1 MSLIKEALY
10 QMIGSRIK
18 SHREST
24 DLSQLE
30 LSEKLHISRSSI
42 SNIEVGRHQV
52 PLFTLYE
59 ISKELNVNIKDLI
72 PTFDE
77 VNAFSTGNYQD
88 FSTFIS
94 SDLDSSEK
102 SKLNEFLSNI

>member
-1 MSLIKEALY
+1 
-10 QMIGSRIK
+10 MIGGRIK
-18 SHREST
+18 SNRESIN
-24 DLSQLE
+24 LSQLE

-59 ISKELNVNIKDLI
+59 ISKELNVNIKDLV

-77 VNAFSTGNYQD
+77 VTAFTTGNYHD
-88 FSTFIS
+88 FTTYLS
-94 SDLDSSEK
+94 SDLDSNEK
-102 SKLNEFLSNI
+102 SKLNEYLSNI